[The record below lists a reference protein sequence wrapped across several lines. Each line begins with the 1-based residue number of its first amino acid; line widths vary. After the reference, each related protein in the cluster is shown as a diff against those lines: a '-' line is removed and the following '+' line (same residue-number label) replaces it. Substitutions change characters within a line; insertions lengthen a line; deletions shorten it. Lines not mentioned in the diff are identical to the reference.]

1 MQGVLFTLA
10 AQPVNIDQ
18 SPPPVSKEPESFDK
32 LLGQSLEETQK
43 TVGQGETVL
52 NEQYPKEPDAP
63 PLGLPSTSKDDESSA
78 QETSIAVLAACFIA
92 PEFIPIIPDV
102 APTPANS
109 TTKSVEETL
118 SALTQA
124 VAKQTAASSTNTIGT
139 IATASVMPIDVP
151 VSQLFVLPSVEQAS
165 VMPSAVMIETQT
177 AALTTQSQQ
186 PIAATSMQASTQ
198 QPNEAPVIAPPML
211 TNEVAEALF
220 VESVAGNSVTPFEL
234 KGVAETQPQEV
245 GTVTPKVETVTPSL
259 IPQAQPLVTV
269 DDVPISEVNTDI
281 GNSEIVAETTKV
293 AQNVVADPLV
303 ATEKSTAPVQQVQD
317 TRQAVTGKVE
327 PKQTASSDTVITEIT
342 TAQVENRP
350 LIADNLSAREAVL
363 GKAIEP
369 RGNTPNNVT
378 PSKTAVDVT
387 QPAAEAV
394 PVVAPQVSAITK
406 DASVSITTEAAT
418 TDIPV
423 ETTNSNR
430 TSQQSGQSPNDQK
443 FATPA
448 QFQQVY
454 QQHAV
459 KAAEAAS
466 SLGQINEVDRI
477 ALAQQVGRYIAQAH
491 ANGQERT
498 ISLRLDPPQLGSV
511 EVTVH
516 TVGKVVDANV
526 VTQHEG
532 TRQALLSSLDQL
544 RDSLA
549 SRGLSLGQVNV
560 SAQQGQQGQT
570 PNWAPVR
577 RSFNP
582 SATISIDTASM
593 PAFNSW
599 HTGLLDTRV

>member
-1 MQGVLFTLA
+1 
-10 AQPVNIDQ
+10 
-18 SPPPVSKEPESFDK
+18 VSKEPESFDK

-234 KGVAETQPQEV
+234 KGVAETQSQEV

-369 RGNTPNNVT
+369 SGNTPNNVT